1 MKKKSAVE
9 NGEKNHSYWNK
20 ERKKRLKRDLIEL
33 YNGIDCTHKRIY
45 SINHLLF
52 HEIK

>member
-1 MKKKSAVE
+1 MGKKITRIEIK
-9 NGEKNHSYWNK
+9 K
-20 ERKKRLKRDLIEL
+20 EKKRLKRDLIEL